1 MDKKTRDAIEAGF
14 KKSPLAEKEERKKIR
29 TQMLEEK
36 RKELLKH
43 KKKMKEG
50 YEVRDV
56 EGKVI
61 PRRGPHS
68 TFEGR
73 LAERRRG
80 YLRKTKKFEEAASA
94 ESKKKDRRTHLG
106 TIRKIYANE
115 HPRNK

>member
-1 MDKKTRDAIEAGF
+1 MAHELKTAM
-14 KKSPLAEKEERKKIR
+14 EKAKDKKIR
-29 TQMLEEK
+29 KEMLEEK
-36 RKELLKH
+36 RKEFLKH

-50 YEVRDV
+50 YEIRDV

-80 YLRKTKKFEEAASA
+80 YILYETCNR
-94 ESKKKDRRTHLG
+94 
-106 TIRKIYANE
+106 YY
-115 HPRNK
+115 

>member
-1 MDKKTRDAIEAGF
+1 MAHELKTAM
-14 KKSPLAEKEERKKIR
+14 EKAKDKKIR
-29 TQMLEEK
+29 KEMLEEK
-36 RKELLKH
+36 RKEFLKH
-43 KKKMKEG
+43 KKKIKEG
-50 YEVRDV
+50 YEIRDV

-80 YLRKTKKFEEAASA
+80 YIRKTEKWDKQVAA
-94 ESKKKDRRTHLG
+94 ESERKNRRTHLG
-106 TIRKIYANE
+106 TIRKIYANA

>member
-1 MDKKTRDAIEAGF
+1 MAHELKTAM
-14 KKSPLAEKEERKKIR
+14 EKAKDKKIR
-29 TQMLEEK
+29 KEMLEEK
-36 RKELLKH
+36 RKEFLKH

-50 YEVRDV
+50 YEIRDV

-115 HPRNK
+115 HPSNK